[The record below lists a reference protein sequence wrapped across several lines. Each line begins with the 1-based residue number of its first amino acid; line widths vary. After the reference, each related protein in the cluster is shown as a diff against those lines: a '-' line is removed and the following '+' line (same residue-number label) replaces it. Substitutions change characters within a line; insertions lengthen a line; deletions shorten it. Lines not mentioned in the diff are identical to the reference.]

1 MKNRLFPVMLTAFV
15 SMFISC
21 GEQTAPSED
30 VVPSL
35 SIDQLEIPT
44 LLTVK
49 IDGMACPSGCAKP
62 IANGCAKLAGMAE
75 SRVDFAE
82 GTGYFTYDASKL
94 SEQDIIKCI
103 EATNGG
109 GHYKVMESDVKAIS
123 AVEGTEATDEEA
135 VHETAEGQEVNV

>member
-1 MKNRLFPVMLTAFV
+1 MKKFLFPVILTACV
-15 SMFISC
+15 SMFFAC
-21 GEQTAPSED
+21 GEQPAATED
-30 VVPSL
+30 IVPSL
-35 SIDQLEIPT
+35 TIDQLETPT

-49 IDGMACPSGCAKP
+49 IEGMACPAGCAKP

-94 SEQDIIKCI
+94 TEQDIIKCI

-109 GHYKVMESDVKAIS
+109 DHYKVTETQVKALS
-123 AVEGTEATDEEA
+123 AKEGSEATDEEA
-135 VHETAEGQEVNV
+135 VHEST